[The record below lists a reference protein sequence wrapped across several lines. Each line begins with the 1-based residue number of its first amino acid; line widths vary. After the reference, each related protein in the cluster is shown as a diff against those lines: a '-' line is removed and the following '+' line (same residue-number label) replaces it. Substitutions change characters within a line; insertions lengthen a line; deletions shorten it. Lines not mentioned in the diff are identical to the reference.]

1 MESESAK
8 VAAKNSFLYFSVS
21 GPEPVASLR
30 DSHAS
35 SEVSP
40 PHPRFYLLPDHIGE
54 RLGNPRALN
63 HRVADIDIKLKRDR
77 KLVIHQTCGDEDAL
91 RIAKVKV
98 AMAHSV
104 IAEGNIVAVGNQGFL
119 PLANRQRNKIIG
131 LALQRGRGSARHGSN
146 HSLQV
151 GFGDR
156 DLTGNRIA
164 DTIWRL

>member
-1 MESESAK
+1 
-8 VAAKNSFLYFSVS
+8 
-21 GPEPVASLR
+21 
-30 DSHAS
+30 
-35 SEVSP
+35 
-40 PHPRFYLLPDHIGE
+40 
-54 RLGNPRALN
+54 
-63 HRVADIDIKLKRDR
+63 
-77 KLVIHQTCGDEDAL
+77 QTCGDEDAL

-131 LALQRGRGSARHGSN
+131 LALQRGRGSARHGRN

-164 DTIWRL
+164 DTIWRLRDGRPANDFRWSVSNRGRGLRHEPYSSAP